1 MISYSCI
8 TLQSCQTGDLVY
20 VTTFTNSI
28 IDQYFQNELGNVV
41 QITEPA
47 NFPDIYYTV
56 DSICYSFESTPGSS
70 CETCFVNGISISLD
84 YVTSTDL
91 DACPIFTAYVLLNCN
106 AQDIIV
112 DAPADLIQ
120 SPSTVLVTS
129 SDLALYVGS
138 VVNIEEYPGNCYT
151 VLGPY
156 TEDTGCPCEYY
167 TVTDAHKDCS
177 CCLPDEPEVFVRTT
191 QKPVK
196 KYYHITDSECE
207 IRTNTRFAN
216 NYYKL
221 FNTIKNGMGNCCDG
235 VDFDKLF
242 IEKEL
247 SDYSRINPP
256 GECVPPPTPEA
267 PIECPVT
274 PTLTCEI
281 PQNVSGTGSLL

>member
-1 MISYSCI
+1 MISYTCI
-8 TLQSCQTGDLVY
+8 TLTSCQTDTSVYITTITGSDVDL
-20 VTTFTNSI
+20 
-28 IDQYFQNELGNVV
+28 YFQAELDNVV
-41 QITEPA
+41 QVTDPE

-56 DSICYSFESTPGSS
+56 NSLCSSFEVIPESA
-70 CETCFVNGISISLD
+70 CETCFLNAVNIDLT
-84 YVTSTDL
+84 YVTSTGSDI
-91 DACPIFTAYVLLNCN
+91 CPVNTAYVLLNCK
-106 AQDIIV
+106 ATGIIV

-120 SPSTVLVTS
+120 SASTALVTS

-138 VVNIEEYPGNCYT
+138 VVNIAEYPDNCYT

-156 TEDTGCPCEYY
+156 TEDTGCPCNYY

-207 IRTNTRFAN
+207 IRTNTKFAN

-235 VDFDKLF
+235 VDFDKLW

-256 GECVPPPTPEA
+256 GECVPPPTPELA
-267 PIECPVT
+267 IECPVT
-274 PTLTCEI
+274 PTVTCGI
-281 PQNVSGTGSLL
+281 PQNVSGTGSLI

>member
-8 TLQSCQTGDLVY
+8 TLQNCQTNELVY
-20 VTTFTNSI
+20 VTTGSNSVVNL
-28 IDQYFQNELGNVV
+28 FFEAELGNVV
-41 QITEPA
+41 QITDPD
-47 NFPDIYYTV
+47 NFPDIYYLV
-56 DSICYSFESTPGSS
+56 QSICISFQSEPGSD
-70 CETCFVNGISISLD
+70 CETCFRDAVSVGIEYLYSTGLVSCPVN
-84 YVTSTDL
+84 
-91 DACPIFTAYVLLNCN
+91 TAYVLVNCKAGN
-106 AQDIIV
+106 IV
-112 DAPADLIQ
+112 IDAPADLIQ
-120 SPSTVLVTS
+120 SASTALVTS

-138 VVNIEEYPGNCYT
+138 VVNIAEYPGNCYT

-156 TEDTGCPCEYY
+156 TEDTGCPCDYY

-256 GECVPPPTPEA
+256 GECVPSPTPEV

-274 PTLTCEI
+274 PTVTCGI
-281 PQNVSGTGSLL
+281 PQNVSGTGDFI